1 MKRMRLLSGDIKNKS
16 TKEISNNTLELQK
29 MFLIHINHHM
39 SNSWITSIN
48 HEKISRFQ
56 KDILKHMTH

>member
-29 MFLIHINHHM
+29 NVFNTYQSPYVQFLD
-39 SNSWITSIN
+39 TSIN
-48 HEKISRFQ
+48 HEKI
-56 KDILKHMTH
+56 